1 MKSNMLERLALFV
14 SAGLILVITGSGS
27 LLMSGQASAE
37 VASQGIEEVVVT
49 ARRREETAQ
58 TVPIPISALSSEYL
72 EDRGITE
79 IQRIEQVTPN
89 LNFENSGVAR
99 QTAQI
104 FLRGIGQVNWPTRH
118 SVRSKYHGGTCTCD
132 HS

>member
-14 SAGLILVITGSGS
+14 SAGLILVITASGS

-37 VASQGIEEVVVT
+37 EASQGIEEVVVT

-89 LNFENSGVAR
+89 LDFTNSGVAR
-99 QTAQI
+99 QTAPI
-104 FLRGIGQVNWPTRH
+104 FLRGIGQVNWGPTPDPK
-118 SVRSKYHGGTCTCD
+118 VGT
-132 HS
+132 

>member
-14 SAGLILVITGSGS
+14 SAGLILVITASGS

-37 VASQGIEEVVVT
+37 EASQGIEEVVVT

-89 LNFENSGVAR
+89 STRVPACQKNSS
-99 QTAQI
+99 
-104 FLRGIGQVNWPTRH
+104 LGIPRE
-118 SVRSKYHGGTCTCD
+118 
-132 HS
+132 

>member
-1 MKSNMLERLALFV
+1 MKSNMLERLAMFV
-14 SAGLILVITGSGS
+14 SAGLILVITASGS

-37 VASQGIEEVVVT
+37 EASQGIEEVVVT

-79 IQRIEQVTPN
+79 IQRYEQVTPN
-89 LNFENSGVAR
+89 LDFTNSGVAR
-99 QTAQI
+99 QTA
-104 FLRGIGQVNWPTRH
+104 
-118 SVRSKYHGGTCTCD
+118 
-132 HS
+132 

>member
-104 FLRGIGQVNWPTRH
+104 FLRGIGQVNWGPTQDPK
-118 SVRSKYHGGTCTCD
+118 VGTYLD
-132 HS
+132 GVY